1 MRISHCGG
9 GCALFYLRFCQFLLY
24 LFWGSGDLQGLN
36 QETWTWPSSFFVP
49 MEQTLVCLVSLRF
62 RIHLVSDGP

>member
-24 LFWGSGDLQGLN
+24 VFWGSGDLQGPN
-36 QETWTWPSSFFVP
+36 QEMWTWPSLFFVSHGADSGLLGLTQVQDP
-49 MEQTLVCLVSLRF
+49 PRV
-62 RIHLVSDGP
+62 